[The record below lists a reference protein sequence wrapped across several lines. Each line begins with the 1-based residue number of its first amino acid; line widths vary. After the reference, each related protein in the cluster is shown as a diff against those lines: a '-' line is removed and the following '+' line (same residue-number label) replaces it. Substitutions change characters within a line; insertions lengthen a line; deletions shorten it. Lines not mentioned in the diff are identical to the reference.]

1 MEDKVN
7 DYLDKMDGL
16 TVEDILD
23 GNILLKTPRKNL
35 ETN

>member
-1 MEDKVN
+1 MDDRVN

-23 GNILLKTPRKNL
+23 GSILLKSPRKHQ
-35 ETN
+35 